1 MANYWM
7 KAWNTVL
14 TDTVHWLSYGQPDP
28 TGSESGYPPAQLI
41 GIVVREVIP
50 TTGVDPG
57 QGGGT
62 WEYPKMSMEPYN
74 PPAIDIEASDFPD
87 PPNPGFVYLTY
98 MTEAAGPAVGTMATM
113 PTNFGTGDLTAL
125 MAEYP

>member
-14 TDTVHWLSYGQPDP
+14 VDTVHWLSYGQPDP
-28 TGSESGYPPAQLI
+28 TGSESGYPPVQLVGTI
-41 GIVVREVIP
+41 VREVIA

-62 WEYPKMSMEPYN
+62 WEYPPMSTEPYA
-74 PPAIDIEASDFPD
+74 PPPIDSAASDWPD
-87 PPNPGFVYLTY
+87 PPNPGFFYENDMV
-98 MTEAAGPAVGTMATM
+98 EGIGPAVGTMATM
-113 PTNFGTGDLTAL
+113 PANFGTGDLTDL
-125 MAEYP
+125 MSEYP